1 MAPALTRT
9 RRSTSS
15 TSSALRRSAPTASS
29 RLVSAENRYRGLPG
43 QTPLEFI
50 RSVGSAGEY

>member
-1 MAPALTRT
+1 
-9 RRSTSS
+9 
-15 TSSALRRSAPTASS
+15 LRRSAPTASS